1 MEDIPKPDPTKESIR
16 DKVLQESKRRQ
27 NDLMEAK
34 RQAEELAKEDE
45 KRQAREAEASKLTP
59 EERDLKRQ

>member
-1 MEDIPKPDPTKESIR
+1 
-16 DKVLQESKRRQ
+16 
-27 NDLMEAK
+27 MEAK

-59 EERDLKRQ
+59 EERELKRQQDKWRREFEREQHALA